1 MASIRKRNG
10 LWQVQVRSRDCGSI
24 AKSFHKKADADY
36 WAKNQEALMQS
47 GQWQK
52 PSLCDL
58 TIRHMIEEYA
68 KRVTP
73 QKRGRDTELRRLKRL
88 LGEKP
93 LMSINLKKAHPLF
106 LRTSETDV

>member
-24 AKSFHKKADADY
+24 AKSFHKKADAEY
-36 WAKNQEALMQS
+36 WAKYQEALMQS

-58 TIRHMIEEYA
+58 TIGHMIKEYA

-73 QKRGRDTELRRLKRL
+73 QKRGKDT
-88 LGEKP
+88 
-93 LMSINLKKAHPLF
+93 
-106 LRTSETDV
+106 

>member
-1 MASIRKRNG
+1 MASIRKKNG
-10 LWQVQVRSRDCGSI
+10 RWQAQVRSRIHGSVS
-24 AKSFHKKADADY
+24 KTFHKKADAEY

-58 TIRHMIEEYA
+58 TIGHMIEEYA

-73 QKRGRDTELRRLKRL
+73 QKRGKDTELRRLKRL
-88 LGEKP
+88 LGEKALISVLP
-93 LMSINLKKAHPLF
+93 KEARPPI
-106 LRTSETDV
+106 LRAF